1 MTWKGNAKGGKQNE
15 YQGKGHGPPGQ
26 WIYVDEPWKPPGR
39 GKGKGKAPM
48 DKMRAEMDKM
58 HKRIGELQGA
68 QQQVASNTA
77 EVLQKGKKLLANTNG
92 EVVAIVCPACKTEHT
107 NPEVHKC
114 RNRLCRR
121 ILQPGTVPSKAIVRA
136 GPPNP
141 LLSTR
146 WQALLQEA
154 GAVECLGTKLAPDVP
169 VDDQDVDID
178 MEPPHSEE
186 ARAKAEEQLHKM
198 KHEWMVDPAII
209 RAQEKLL
216 DSMPKPKHV
225 KPTQPIR
232 DVGKLHQAWSEAA
245 EYHQKIA
252 KQDALAV
259 ETCESVIKDAQV
271 ALDAAKA
278 AQMENQQKATRQLEE
293 LKLLIAKKQAETNQ
307 VLSPAGSADV
317 PTQDQADRKLL
328 QTDFEN
334 WLMKASCPTHLQDYI
349 SSMEFRPKAVP
360 PAATAAKAPTRD
372 ESEMEQTNGAAGSD
386 PT

>member
-48 DKMRAEMDKM
+48 DKMRAEMDKL

-77 EVLQKGKKLLANTNG
+77 EVLQKGKKLLANNNNG
-92 EVVAIVCPACKTEHT
+92 EAVAIVCPACKTEHA

-114 RNRLCRR
+114 RNRQCRR
-121 ILQPGTVPSKAIVRA
+121 VLHPGTVPAKARVRV
-136 GPPNP
+136 GPSNP

-154 GAVECLGTKLAPDVP
+154 GAVECLGEKLASDVP
-169 VDDQDVDID
+169 VDDQDADIE

-186 ARAKAEEQLHKM
+186 ARVKEQLHKM
-198 KHEWMVDPAII
+198 KHEWMVEPAII

-216 DSMPKPKHV
+216 EAMPKPKHV

-232 DVGKLHQAWSEAA
+232 DVGKLHHAWSEAA

-278 AQMENQQKATRQLEE
+278 AQMENQQKATKQLEE
-293 LKLLIAKKQAETNQ
+293 LKHLIKKKQVQTDP
-307 VLSPAGSADV
+307 VLLPAGSTEV

-349 SSMEFRPKAVP
+349 SFMEFRPKVP
-360 PAATAAKAPTRD
+360 PAATAAKVPTD
-372 ESEMEQTNGAAGSD
+372 DSEMEQTSGAAGSGAD
-386 PT
+386 PKK